1 MHGVDKT
8 HRGKSCVVFSVTN
21 IFSVEQ
27 PLLLRKKRKEKI
39 EERTSIFPRTWL
51 TIYSWRVSCFPSTP
65 CYNLLFSWHSLPTT
79 VQHPMSCRTME
90 HQKRELWNH
99 QLEDIKTNRVGET
112 RRVEGFG
119 KEAAFIYHKY
129 RSARHAIY
137 PTEEI
142 KKTLESLQKA
152 IPGKAASQLLPF
164 LCSKTRMNST
174 IQQLGDLFCHGIVP
188 TRSTNSIC
196 LLMTAINL
204 HAWLGVEA
212 SWQINGFCQC

>member
-1 MHGVDKT
+1 MHSVDQT

-79 VQHPMSCRTME
+79 VQHSMSCRTME

-99 QLEDIKTNRVGET
+99 QLEDTKTNRVGET

-142 KKTLESLQKA
+142 KNPGEPPESHTWESCFPVTSLSLQQDKDELNY
-152 IPGKAASQLLPF
+152 PAAWWSFLPWDCTNKFHQQYLSANDSNQSPCLVRGGSLL
-164 LCSKTRMNST
+164 
-174 IQQLGDLFCHGIVP
+174 
-188 TRSTNSIC
+188 TN
-196 LLMTAINL
+196 
-204 HAWLGVEA
+204 
-212 SWQINGFCQC
+212 